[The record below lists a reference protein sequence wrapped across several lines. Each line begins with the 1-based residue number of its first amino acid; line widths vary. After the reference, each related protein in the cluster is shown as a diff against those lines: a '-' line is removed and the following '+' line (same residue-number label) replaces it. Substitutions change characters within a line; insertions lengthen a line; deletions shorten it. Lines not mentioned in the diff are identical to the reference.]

1 MICVVTDATECG
13 SASAKEFIRLL
24 AAHSQSIYRY
34 IFTLLPDP
42 DQAKKD
48 VYQDSVMTLWEKF
61 RDYRPG

>member
-1 MICVVTDATECG
+1 MISLMVNTTECG
-13 SASAKEFIRLL
+13 SANAKEFIRLL

-42 DQAKKD
+42 DHAQD

-61 RDYRPG
+61 GEYRPD